1 MISIVMMIIFA
12 LGMFLFSCS
21 KFMGMIGILLGLLNL
36 ILTSS
41 RTPIKLPEKM
51 TKILKPLLLLGLFSV
66 GALSG
71 MTTAEGGLNDYSD
84 QIDSVMELLMDN
96 ELVKARSELEQ
107 IKEVYGTSDNTVLL
121 ETMIYLGESNFD
133 AARNTAY
140 YYSDRFTVEYYTL
153 LETVFLTLNPQ
164 DHANDLRNL
173 YMEAAYHHPY
183 WTHMQKMAGVS
194 YIDRQEFTKG
204 EYHLLRAY
212 EQDPSDYQTAY
223 YLGVTCYEQQRMS
236 EALEYFEEAAL
247 REPDETTSSY
257 IAWYLNDISLGGES
271 DEN

>member
-1 MISIVMMIIFA
+1 MISMMMMIIFA
-12 LGMFLFSCS
+12 LGIFLFGCS
-21 KFMGMIGILLGLLNL
+21 KFMGMIGILLGLFNL

-41 RTPIKLPEKM
+41 KTPLKLPEKI
-51 TKILKPLLLLGLFSV
+51 TKLLKPILLIGLFTV

-71 MTTAEGGLNDYSD
+71 MTTAEGGLNDYTD

-96 ELVKARSELEQ
+96 DLVKARSELDL
-107 IKEVYGTSDNTVLL
+107 IKENYGTSDNTVVL
-121 ETMIYLGESNFD
+121 ETLLYLGEKEYD

-153 LETVFLTLNPQ
+153 LETVFLTIGPK
-164 DHANDLRNL
+164 DYANDLRNL
-173 YMEAAYHHPY
+173 YMEAAIRHPY
-183 WTHMQKMAGVS
+183 WTHVQKLAGVS
-194 YIDRQEFTKG
+194 YIDRREFTKG

-212 EQDPSDYQTAY
+212 EQEPSDYQTAY
-223 YLGVTCYEQQRMS
+223 YLGVTCYEQQRMN
-236 EALEYFEEAAL
+236 EALVYFEEAAL

-257 IAWYLNDISLGGES
+257 IAWYISDISLGGES